1 MTGWFRI
8 LKEYVQKLAIFSQYL
23 LLKHL
28 LKYTTMVENEQERV
42 LRVEGFFC
50 NLKAL
55 SNRKMI
61 LHVPRGVVYLIG
73 DID

>member
-1 MTGWFRI
+1 
-8 LKEYVQKLAIFSQYL
+8 
-23 LLKHL
+23 
-28 LKYTTMVENEQERV
+28 MVENEQERV
-42 LRVEGFFC
+42 IRVEGFFC